1 MEGRNRPRRP
11 AILDPKDA
19 ELLWG
24 DSDPALASEAAHA
37 TADAVLYGPRH
48 AAADRDLAA
57 RVGAIID
64 AEGLDEIAAL
74 WSRSPASTLPGTLW
88 RLYLVRAWIA
98 RDPDTIAERFR
109 AGGAAGASATGDDGH
124 VLEPGELSEALSQL
138 FAGTSDRD
146 LADLLRQ
153 TAAFLRTL
161 AASSETGWQTGDE
174 EAARPVTGRTN
185 AITATAEELE
195 ASAARSRAGTLD

>member
-48 AAADRDLAA
+48 TSADGDLAA

-153 TAAFLRTL
+153 AAAFLRTL

>member
-48 AAADRDLAA
+48 ASADGDLAA

-88 RLYLVRAWIA
+88 RLYLVRAWII
-98 RDPDTIAERFR
+98 RDPDTITERFR
-109 AGGAAGASATGDDGH
+109 AGSAARAQEGQDAAVPEPAELREALTQLFTGTGDR
-124 VLEPGELSEALSQL
+124 E
-138 FAGTSDRD
+138 
-146 LADLLRQ
+146 LADLLDQ
-153 TAAFLRTL
+153 SAAFLRTL
-161 AASSETGWQTGDE
+161 AASSESGWQTDDE
-174 EAARPVTGRTN
+174 EATRPVTGRTN
-185 AITATAEELE
+185 AITATAEELS
-195 ASAARSRAGTLD
+195 ASAVRARAGTLD